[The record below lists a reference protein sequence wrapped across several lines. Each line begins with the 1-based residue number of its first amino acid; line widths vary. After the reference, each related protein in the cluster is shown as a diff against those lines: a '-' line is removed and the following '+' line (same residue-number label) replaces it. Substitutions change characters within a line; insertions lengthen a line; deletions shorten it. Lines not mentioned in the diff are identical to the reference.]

1 MACFSC
7 FHRDKLQWKSLF
19 SKVIK
24 APVFGKL
31 ILVLKEMT
39 VLSLHFACCN
49 HMVNIV
55 KERVNFH
62 FFSLQCQYSL
72 QRFVR
77 WSERNITK
85 YVTKVLSTTLNAS
98 CLSYEIM
105 IDFILECI
113 FYFMCWTNSCFMS
126 NNKKKSIASSL
137 VLYKWTKSLP
147 WTRSSCLSHYLVN
160 SGISQ

>member
-24 APVFGKL
+24 APVFGNL

-62 FFSLQCQYSL
+62 FFLFSVNILYSVAFDEAKGIL
-72 QRFVR
+72 
-77 WSERNITK
+77 RNT
-85 YVTKVLSTTLNAS
+85 
-98 CLSYEIM
+98 
-105 IDFILECI
+105 
-113 FYFMCWTNSCFMS
+113 
-126 NNKKKSIASSL
+126 
-137 VLYKWTKSLP
+137 
-147 WTRSSCLSHYLVN
+147 
-160 SGISQ
+160 

>member
-1 MACFSC
+1 MACFGC

-62 FFSLQCQYSL
+62 FFSSVSIFFTALRSMKRKEY
-72 QRFVR
+72 
-77 WSERNITK
+77 
-85 YVTKVLSTTLNAS
+85 
-98 CLSYEIM
+98 YEIR
-105 IDFILECI
+105 D
-113 FYFMCWTNSCFMS
+113 
-126 NNKKKSIASSL
+126 
-137 VLYKWTKSLP
+137 
-147 WTRSSCLSHYLVN
+147 
-160 SGISQ
+160 

>member
-1 MACFSC
+1 MNLVNFVSSRLQVHPLNRYFIPPKKNNGVESFFLRAAETNISLVSRVFLVREWKTTMACFSC

-24 APVFGKL
+24 APVFGNL

-62 FFSLQCQYSL
+62 FFLFSVNILYSVAFDEAKGIL
-72 QRFVR
+72 
-77 WSERNITK
+77 RNTWLK
-85 YVTKVLSTTLNAS
+85 Y
-98 CLSYEIM
+98 CL
-105 IDFILECI
+105 L
-113 FYFMCWTNSCFMS
+113 
-126 NNKKKSIASSL
+126 
-137 VLYKWTKSLP
+137 
-147 WTRSSCLSHYLVN
+147 RSMLAA
-160 SGISQ
+160 